1 MAERTKAQN
10 YGHLL
15 LLAGEEEGSQVVVA
29 CPVPRVQG
37 WLVVAPEDVGGEDG
51 DASSLHLAYLSS
63 PFGGWHAA
71 IVYLAHDWE
80 GVDAVE
86 EESL

>member
-1 MAERTKAQN
+1 MAERTKAQDHR
-10 YGHLL
+10 HLL
-15 LLAGEEEGSQVVVA
+15 LLAGEEEGTQVVVA
-29 CPVPRVQG
+29 CPVP
-37 WLVVAPEDVGGEDG
+37 LVHGGLMVAPEDVGGKDG
-51 DASSLHLAYLSS
+51 DASCLHLAYLSS